1 MINRFREYIREIKLM
16 DRHDRVL
23 AAVSGGIDSMV
34 MADLFLE
41 AGIRPGIA
49 HCNFC
54 LRGEE
59 SDGDESFVRSFAE
72 RNGLPFFTIGFD
84 TGKFAAENHI
94 SIQMAAR
101 DLRYSWFEKIRKE
114 NGYSKIAVAHN
125 LNDNIETLILNLT
138 RGTGLTG
145 LSGIRPLSGH
155 IIRPLLFASREEIKG
170 YSEKRGISFRE
181 DRSNA
186 QTKYIRN
193 KIRHKII
200 PLLKE
205 INPSAE
211 TSLNETAQRIAEL
224 DEFTGRKI
232 NDVRDRIFS
241 VENDYISIDI
251 AELMKEAI
259 NRSVLFELFIPWG
272 ITGNNLPELEKVIKG
287 RTGARLMTTG
297 HIITKDRGRILISP
311 LRLQEN
317 LFYTAASAD
326 DLMALPFVE
335 SAGFVDRSEL
345 TCIPATNDIACL
357 DAGEITF
364 PLTIRKKEDGDYF
377 HPLGMDG
384 KKKLSDFLIDGR
396 FSLPDKEKILVMKS
410 GDRIAWVI
418 GYRIDNRFR
427 ITETTKRVLMIKLRS
442 SAR

>member
-1 MINRFREYIREIKLM
+1 
-16 DRHDRVL
+16 
-23 AAVSGGIDSMV
+23 
-34 MADLFLE
+34 
-41 AGIRPGIA
+41 
-49 HCNFC
+49 
-54 LRGEE
+54 
-59 SDGDESFVRSFAE
+59 
-72 RNGLPFFTIGFD
+72 
-84 TGKFAAENHI
+84 
-94 SIQMAAR
+94 
-101 DLRYSWFEKIRKE
+101 
-114 NGYSKIAVAHN
+114 
-125 LNDNIETLILNLT
+125 
-138 RGTGLTG
+138 
-145 LSGIRPLSGH
+145 
-155 IIRPLLFASREEIKG
+155 
-170 YSEKRGISFRE
+170 RGISFRE

-232 NDVRDRIFS
+232 NDIRDGIFS

-251 AELMKEAI
+251 GELMKEAI

-287 RTGARLMTTG
+287 RTGARLMTAG
-297 HIITKDRGRILISP
+297 HLITKNRGRILISP
-311 LRLQEN
+311 VRQQEN

-345 TCIPATNDIACL
+345 ASIPATNDIACL

-377 HPLGMDG
+377 YPLGMDG

-410 GDRIAWVI
+410 GDRIAWVM

-427 ITETTKRVLMIKLRS
+427 ITETTRRVLMIKLRS